1 MDNPGEIAK
10 RVSDLRSKVPFFRFV
25 VPFVNTL
32 ANITK
37 RGYEFVPGLGLM
49 KRKSLQGKGQYQD
62 SASDIIA
69 KQVVGS
75 VLALA
80 LLSKYEDEE
89 VTGAVPENKAER
101 EAFYRQGKLPWSIKF
116 GDKWISYR
124 RIEPFNT
131 VLASVTIAAETMKKY
146 SENEIDK
153 ASEAFLELVM
163 GLKEN
168 FIDSTMLKGIS
179 DLFDD
184 KRDKNFFE
192 RLPGTFI
199 PYSSFWRSINRSLE
213 VTMEGDANARKVQN
227 VADGFTQNLP
237 FGTMKLKPKMNVWGE
252 EIVLEGGVLRQWLPF
267 KYRTEKPD
275 ALEKELERIGVYPS
289 IPENKYNHYDSKKLK
304 TVKLDIPDKVYEE
317 ARIYYGSLL
326 KKSLTAAM
334 EKESTKKL
342 KPAEAAIAYDKVIR
356 KIKKAYFGKLKKEM
370 KGTVDE
376 YNKKNYP
383 KDS

>member
-1 MDNPGEIAK
+1 
-10 RVSDLRSKVPFFRFV
+10 
-25 VPFVNTL
+25 
-32 ANITK
+32 
-37 RGYEFVPGLGLM
+37 M
-49 KRKSLQGKGQYQD
+49 KKKSLQGKGQYQD

-69 KQVVGS
+69 KQTVGTI
-75 VLALA
+75 LALT
-80 LLSKYEDEE
+80 LLNKYEDEE
-89 VTGAVPENKAER
+89 VTGAVPKNKAKR

-153 ASEAFLELVM
+153 MDEAFFELVM
-163 GLKEN
+163 GLKQN

-184 KRDKNFFE
+184 KRDKNFFQ

-199 PYSSFWRSINRSLE
+199 PYSSFWRSMNRSLE
-213 VTMEGDANARKVQN
+213 VTMEGDANARIVKN

-237 FGTMKLKPKMNVWGE
+237 YGLSPFEELKPKLNVWGE

-289 IPENKYNHYDSKKLK
+289 IPEKKYNYYDPEIKKY
-304 TVKLDIPDKVYEE
+304 VKLDIPDKIYDE
-317 ARIYYGSLL
+317 ARIYYGNRL
-326 KKSLTAAM
+326 KKQLTPIA
-334 EKESTKKL
+334 EKSKNQPPENL
-342 KPAEAAIAYDKVIR
+342 AIVFDKIIR
-356 KIKKAYFGKLKKEM
+356 KNKKGYLAQLRKNMQSEIDK
-370 KGTVDE
+370 

-383 KDS
+383 NDS